1 MVVGHVDQV
10 GVAFPQVSQEGAE
23 QGLVGRQRGQVQR
36 AAALQVPL
44 AWVSPRPQQRLH
56 QPHLTAQH
64 RQVQRR
70 LQPIRGQDPPTGL
83 GGGVTYLGQLVG
95 KLSELVELFSY
106 MSELPELVCK

>member
-1 MVVGHVDQV
+1 VPYLSGLGEEQHA
-10 GVAFPQVSQEGAE
+10 VALPEPQ
-23 QGLVGRQRGQVQR
+23 
-36 AAALQVPL
+36 
-44 AWVSPRPQQRLH
+44 PQQRLH

-106 MSELPELVCK
+106 LSELPELVCK